1 MNTRRHGLAD
11 TPVRSAAGMDEGMD
25 LLEAVQ
31 IVLLR
36 KKTVVGFVFAFG
48 ILAALAVLWLKP
60 TYTAKATFLPP
71 NSMSASTS
79 LFPTQ
84 IAGIGSAGGMLG
96 ILKDPS
102 MIYIG
107 VLESRE
113 VADDLI
119 QHFHLQNVY
128 KTRKLSQTE
137 TALAA
142 HTKFLPAKDS
152 LITISVEDHDPQR
165 AADIA
170 NEYLKELTKQ
180 NDRLVL
186 TEAGQ
191 RRVFFEQQLKNEKD
205 LLTDAEVAL
214 TRVEEQTG
222 MIRPGG
228 QTELQISMIAQTQA
242 SISNLEIELGALLQG
257 ATEQNPEVIR
267 LRSQIAG
274 LEEQESNLE
283 NSKIKEHTGNVMVP
297 TSKVPALTL
306 EYVRQ
311 QREVQY
317 HEALYGV
324 LLRQYESAR
333 LDESGSAPLI
343 QIVDSAQVPDTKSGP
358 HRMFLVLLASLFG
371 GILGAMW
378 VILPIVWARKVLL
391 PENATRLSSLKEA
404 AQLWK

>member
-1 MNTRRHGLAD
+1 MAD

>member
-119 QHFHLQNVY
+119 QQFHLQNVY

>member
-1 MNTRRHGLAD
+1 MAD

-119 QHFHLQNVY
+119 QQFHLQNVY

-358 HRMFLVLLASLFG
+358 HRLFLVLLASLFG

>member
-1 MNTRRHGLAD
+1 
-11 TPVRSAAGMDEGMD
+11 MD

>member
-1 MNTRRHGLAD
+1 MAD

-119 QHFHLQNVY
+119 QQFHLQNVY

>member
-1 MNTRRHGLAD
+1 
-11 TPVRSAAGMDEGMD
+11 MD

-119 QHFHLQNVY
+119 QQFHLQNVY

-358 HRMFLVLLASLFG
+358 HRLFLVLLASLFG